1 MIRTHV
7 KSNIVTGGD
16 KGIVAGLQTEIQ
28 SGWIVIKFMM
38 MSMTMMI
45 VFMMTMEEEEG
56 RARENEKVGTIT
68 SY

>member
-7 KSNIVTGGD
+7 KSNIVAGGD
-16 KGIVAGLQTEIQ
+16 KGIVAGLQTE
-28 SGWIVIKFMM
+28 SGWMVIKFMM
-38 MSMTMMI
+38 MSMTMMTM
-45 VFMMTMEEEEG
+45 FMMTMEEEEG